1 MSLNIGKLDEN
12 SLEEAIG
19 VIDKLVEAAMKIA
32 ENDEEIILLQAWDL
46 IYSFGDLGDSQ
57 DLFGEFAMAIQQRQ
71 RLRRLSPAHDKQLS
85 LETIG

>member
-19 VIDKLVEAAMKIA
+19 VIDNLIVAAIEACYTSEGF
-32 ENDEEIILLQAWDL
+32 ENHKEEIREAWDL

-57 DLFGEFAMAIQQRQ
+57 DLFGEFVWQYNKNRGY
-71 RLRRLSPAHDKQLS
+71 DN
-85 LETIG
+85 

>member
-32 ENDEEIILLQAWDL
+32 ENDEEIREAWDL

-57 DLFGEFAMAIQQRQ
+57 DLFGEFVWHYNKDRGY
-71 RLRRLSPAHDKQLS
+71 DD
-85 LETIG
+85 

>member
-32 ENDEEIILLQAWDL
+32 ENDEEIRKPGI
-46 IYSFGDLGDSQ
+46 
-57 DLFGEFAMAIQQRQ
+57 
-71 RLRRLSPAHDKQLS
+71 
-85 LETIG
+85 

>member
-32 ENDEEIILLQAWDL
+32 ENDEEIREAWDL

-57 DLFGEFAMAIQQRQ
+57 DLFGEFVWQYNKDRGYE
-71 RLRRLSPAHDKQLS
+71 D
-85 LETIG
+85 

>member
-32 ENDEEIILLQAWDL
+32 ENDEEIREAWDL

-57 DLFGEFAMAIQQRQ
+57 DLFGEFVWQYNKDRGY
-71 RLRRLSPAHDKQLS
+71 DD
-85 LETIG
+85 